1 MSKKKHAAI
10 IIIMLAD
17 DDFNTRTHIACWFQ
31 WLPNILMLAFSHSV
45 RSILLAV
52 VYSIGTFSKIGLIKY
67 ILVGNVQKRKKETKP
82 YLFPHFSNVFH
93 LCSLFKLFLDAF
105 SLKLVRKYMYTLWNL
120 WLNLF
125 LQVENDRSIR
135 KICTVRGWYNKVSK
149 DRWKF
154 QDR

>member
-1 MSKKKHAAI
+1 
-10 IIIMLAD
+10 
-17 DDFNTRTHIACWFQ
+17 
-31 WLPNILMLAFSHSV
+31 MLAFSHSV

-105 SLKLVRKYMYTLWNL
+105 SLKLVRKYHVYIVKSVIEFIFASRKRPKHTENL
-120 WLNLF
+120 HGA
-125 LQVENDRSIR
+125 RMI
-135 KICTVRGWYNKVSK
+135 
-149 DRWKF
+149 
-154 QDR
+154 